1 MSSYTYSSIANYG
14 GRLSDN
20 NTYVKQ
26 FVESISNIV
35 AWVYKRLPSGEILI
49 TTADKNKNVLIPKD
63 LIVEG
68 SIITPS
74 DANLKKNIDNF
85 SVEDSKHLF
94 NLEPKKYNYKKDV
107 SNQPHFGFIA
117 QDVEKIYPELVSE
130 KAGYKTINY
139 IELIPILVSKM
150 KTMQD
155 EINELKEK
163 III

>member
-1 MSSYTYSSIANYG
+1 MSSYTYSNIANYG

-20 NTYVKQ
+20 NTFVKQ

-35 AWVYKRLPSGEILI
+35 VWIYKRLPSGEILI

-85 SVEDSKHLF
+85 SVEDSNHLF

-107 SNQPHFGFIA
+107 SNQSHFGFIA

-150 KTMQD
+150 KTMQE

>member
-1 MSSYTYSSIANYG
+1 MPY
-14 GRLSDN
+14 
-20 NTYVKQ
+20 
-26 FVESISNIV
+26 
-35 AWVYKRLPSGEILI
+35 
-49 TTADKNKNVLIPKD
+49 
-63 LIVEG
+63 
-68 SIITPS
+68 
-74 DANLKKNIDNF
+74 IDNF